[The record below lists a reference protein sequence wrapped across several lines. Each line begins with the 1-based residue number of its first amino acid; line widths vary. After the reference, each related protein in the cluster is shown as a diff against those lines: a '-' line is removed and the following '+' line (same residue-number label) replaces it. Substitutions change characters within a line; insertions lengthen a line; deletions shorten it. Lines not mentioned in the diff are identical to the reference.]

1 MQPSELLDRVAIS
14 IANTAG
20 SKKRVLEEAAALLAA
35 SLPESDPETIYE
47 RLLERER
54 LGSTGIGHGVALPH
68 ARIDGLTR
76 AYGAFVQLGTAVDY
90 DAIDGKPVDLVF
102 ALVVPREATE
112 EHLQLLAKLAALF
125 SDSALC
131 DRLRVARS
139 EGDIIAE
146 IRTPPAPRHTA

>member
-1 MQPSELLDRVAIS
+1 MQPSELLDREAIS

-54 LGSTGIGHGVALPH
+54 LGSTGVGHGVALPH

-76 AYGAFVQLGTAVDY
+76 AYGAFVQLGTAGY
-90 DAIDGKPVDLVF
+90 RAG
-102 ALVVPREATE
+102 
-112 EHLQLLAKLAALF
+112 AAG
-125 SDSALC
+125 DRALC

-146 IRTPPAPRHTA
+146 IRTPPGSRHTA